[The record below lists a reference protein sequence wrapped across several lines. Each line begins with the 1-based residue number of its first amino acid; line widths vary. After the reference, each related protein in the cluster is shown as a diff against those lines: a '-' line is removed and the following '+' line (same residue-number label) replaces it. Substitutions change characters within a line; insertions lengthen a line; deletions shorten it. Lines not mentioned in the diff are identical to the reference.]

1 MRIDNVTGLTTPA
14 LYYRERAY
22 LSELVEPTGARH
34 WFGGALDLA
43 ITGEPHGPY
52 PLHRI
57 MTIDLT
63 DDRLGVGDPQ
73 NFGQLPLVFGMRY
86 EASELRYEVESS
98 ASIKL
103 KWPCEAGPSSP
114 DDWPY
119 DEYPDALPRLGLRFL
134 DPSPCKLEA
143 VSDLT
148 HQGIN
153 FAEPDEMIVIVP
165 STKDYAGTSLWG
177 KSGCGVQILFHLTT
191 ADRIVFATHQV
202 D

>member
-22 LSELVEPTGARH
+22 FTELVEPTGARH
-34 WFGGALDLA
+34 WFGGTLDLA
-43 ITGEPHGPY
+43 VTGEPHGPY

-63 DDRLGVGDPQ
+63 DDRLGIGDPH
-73 NFGQLPLVFGMRY
+73 NLGQLPLVFGMRY
-86 EASELRYEVESS
+86 EASEMRYEVDSCS
-98 ASIKL
+98 SIKL

-119 DEYPDALPRLGLRFL
+119 DGYPDTLPRLGLRFL
-134 DPSPCKLEA
+134 DPTPCKLEA
-143 VSDLT
+143 FSDLT

-153 FAEPDEMIVIVP
+153 FAEPDEVIVIVP
-165 STKDYAGTSLWG
+165 STQNYGDVSLWG
-177 KSGCGVQILFHLTT
+177 EHGWGVQILFHVTT
-191 ADRIVFATHQV
+191 ADRIVFATNQI